1 MKPVTID
8 NLNIKDHVRWA
19 KDQEWLD
26 PTYTREVSLVSH
38 HPEVLWNSTVVTSKW
53 EELFEWQKRNV
64 SWANFEAPE
73 KYHMVSK
80 RLFSYRLF
88 PSIYWKEEEEGS
100 EDQENEQEKREDERE
115 QEGSN
120 LMKEV
125 LNLEKFPNQP
135 MPLFERDK
143 STIISL
149 LESIKFLNTLL
160 AQINARKLQYQKG

>member
-19 KDQEWLD
+19 KDQELLD
-26 PTYTREVSLVSH
+26 PTYTKEVSLVSH
-38 HPEVLWNSTVVTSKW
+38 HPEVLWNSIILTSKW

-64 SWANFEAPE
+64 SWANFEAPD
-73 KYHMVSK
+73 KYHLVSK

-88 PSIYWKEEEEGS
+88 PNIYWKDEDEES
-100 EDQENEQEKREDERE
+100 EDKEHQEQGEDKHE
-115 QEGSN
+115 QEGTN
-120 LMKEV
+120 LLKQV
-125 LNLEKFPNQP
+125 LDLEKFPNQP

-143 STIISL
+143 STIVSL